1 MAAPTSRSRLG
12 ALLLDRVTA
21 ARYAVDKSR
30 GAVALTFDD
39 GPDPTYTPRVLD
51 LLAEARVPA
60 TFFVVG
66 RRAAAQPGLVRR
78 MLAEG
83 HAVGSHSRSHP
94 DPATQKLRQLVCDY
108 GSGRRMVE
116 SVTGVPVPLFRPP
129 MGNVDWPSAVAIR
142 CSRVVAW
149 LWTRDP
155 SDWLAGRRRQDIVDA
170 LADLQAGDVVVLH
183 DGIELPQAA
192 AALDRSE
199 TVAAIP
205 EVIASA
211 RSRGL
216 SFVTLPA

>member
-1 MAAPTSRSRLG
+1 MT
-12 ALLLDRVTA
+12 D
-21 ARYAVDKSR
+21 ARYAIDSSG

-39 GPDPTYTPRVLD
+39 GPDPTYTPWVLD
-51 LLAEARVPA
+51 VLVEARVPA
-60 TFFVVG
+60 TFFLVG

-94 DPATQKLRQLVCDY
+94 DPATQRLRQLVRDY
-108 GSGRRMVE
+108 RGGRRMVE
-116 SVTGVPVPLFRPP
+116 SVTGVSVPLFRPP
-129 MGNVDWPSAVAIR
+129 MGNVAWPSAVAIR
-142 CSRVVAW
+142 WSRVVPW

-155 SDWLAGRRRQDIVDA
+155 SDWLPGRRRGDIVDA
-170 LADLQAGDVVVLH
+170 LATVRAGDVVLLH
-183 DGIELPQAA
+183 DGIELPQGP

-199 TVAAIP
+199 TVAALP

-216 SFVTLPA
+216 SFVTLPT

>member
-1 MAAPTSRSRLG
+1 
-12 ALLLDRVTA
+12 LDRVAA

-30 GAVALTFDD
+30 DAVALTFDD
-39 GPDPTYTPRVLD
+39 GPDPTYTPQVLD

-60 TFFVVG
+60 TFFLVG

-78 MLAEG
+78 MLEEG

-94 DPATQKLRQLVCDY
+94 DPATQQLRQLVCDY

-129 MGNVDWPSAVAIR
+129 MGNVGWPSAVAMR

-155 SDWLAGRRRQDIVDA
+155 NDWLPGRRRQDIVDA
-170 LADLQAGDVVVLH
+170 LGNLQAGDVVLLH
-183 DGIELPQAA
+183 DSIELPRAA

-205 EVIASA
+205 EVITSA